1 MIIECLVHAT
11 DATTVGN
18 VAMARKGR
26 RKGGRRRRQLQGRDK
41 LKGESCENA
50 FLRCCGYEQEELENE
65 KMRIKG
71 DVHILPTNLLEV
83 GPVKT
88 VCCQHRSLSAAC
100 NLLRSEA
107 EDHWVHFDH
116 APSLPSSG

>member
-18 VAMARKGR
+18 VAMARKGGKEGETTQTIAGKGQVKG
-26 RKGGRRRRQLQGRDK
+26 RKLRERLFEVLRRRIGMSKKNRNTRK
-41 LKGESCENA
+41 CMKGD
-50 FLRCCGYEQEELENE
+50 
-65 KMRIKG
+65 

-100 NLLRSEA
+100 NLFPPEA
-107 EDHWVHFDH
+107 EDHWVGAF
-116 APSLPSSG
+116 